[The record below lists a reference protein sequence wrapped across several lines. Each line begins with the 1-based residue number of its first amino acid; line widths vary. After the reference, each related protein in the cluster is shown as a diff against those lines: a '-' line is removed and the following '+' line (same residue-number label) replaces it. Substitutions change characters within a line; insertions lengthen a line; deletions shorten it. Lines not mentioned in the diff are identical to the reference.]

1 MADKNYLKQI
11 KVGDTNYDLAA
22 YAIQNPSVENDFK
35 TWTDIVNLV
44 STGFGITV
52 GWSKENY
59 ALEIV
64 PTAILAD
71 VPAVTVYYNNGA
83 SSVTGKLS
91 AASAATNKIYIIY
104 HPHGTD
110 DGYDE
115 YITTG
120 TAWEKIGNTDVDLSD
135 YAKKTEAAKPGTY
148 TTGGSS
154 ASTTAAGGKTYTS
167 SSSGSQTATGSATVT
182 YKQSAAATGA
192 GGAGDYDT
200 DSATI
205 NGSSFGFSGNA
216 ATISMSTEYT
226 PAGTIG
232 GTASIAAHSHA
243 INLAKSTVTYVT
255 GAALSSSG
263 AHTHSID
270 SHEHG
275 TAVTALTS
283 DSSFLA
289 GTLASLTKTGTAYA
303 FGSSIT
309 SVMHAPT
316 VTNGVLSW
324 STASPT
330 ISGGLVTAWSAGT
343 APSFT
348 KATATVAGA
357 VSAKTLT
364 AASAGGHS
372 HTVNAATA
380 TFQNV
385 TAATLSSNGGATING
400 SSFIFTGT
408 AATLSAS
415 ADYTPAGS
423 ITGTASHTHGFSIA
437 SHTHSITLTDTTI
450 TGTAAVAVGNHTH
463 TVTVEN
469 HTHGLNNHTHS
480 VTIGSIA

>member
-11 KVGDTNYDLAA
+11 KVGDVNYDLAA
-22 YAIQNPSVENDFK
+22 YAIQNPSVQGDMK

-52 GWSKENY
+52 GWSKDNY
-59 ALEIV
+59 ALTNI
-64 PTAILAD
+64 PSTLLAT
-71 VPAVTVYYNNGA
+71 VPAVTVYYKNGA
-83 SSVTGKLS
+83 ASTTGELL

-115 YITTG
+115 YISTG
-120 TAWEKIGNTDVDLSD
+120 SAWEKIGNTDVDLSD

-182 YKQSAAATGA
+182 YKQSATATGA
-192 GGAGDYDT
+192 NGAGDYET
-200 DSATI
+200 ESTTI

-216 ATISMSTEYT
+216 ATLSVSTDYT

-232 GTASIAAHSHA
+232 GSASISAHSHT
-243 INLAKSTVTYVT
+243 INLTKSTVTYVT
-255 GAALSSSG
+255 GATLSSAG
-263 AHTHSID
+263 AHTHTID

-275 TAVTALTS
+275 TAVTALTN
-283 DSSFLA
+283 DSSFSA
-289 GTLASLTKTGTAYA
+289 GTLASLTKTEPAYA
-303 FGSSIT
+303 FGSSI
-309 SVMHAPT
+309 SDVMHAPT

-324 STASPT
+324 TTTSPT
-330 ISGGLVTAWSAGT
+330 TSGGLVTAWSAGS

-348 KATATVAGA
+348 KKTASVAGA
-357 VSAKTLT
+357 VTAKTLT
-364 AASAGGHS
+364 SSSTGGHT
-372 HTVNAATA
+372 HTVNAATS
-380 TFQNV
+380 TFNNV
-385 TAATLSSNGGATING
+385 TAASSSSNGAATING
-400 SSFIFTGT
+400 TSFTFTGS

-415 ADYTPAGS
+415 VDYTPTGS
-423 ITGTASHTHGFSIA
+423 ITGSASHIHGFSIA
-437 SHTHSITLTDTTI
+437 DHTHSITLTDTTI

-480 VTIGSIA
+480 VIIGSIK

>member
-1 MADKNYLKQI
+1 MADRNYLKQI

-22 YAIQNPSVENDFK
+22 YAIQNPSVANDYK

-59 ALEIV
+59 AL
-64 PTAILAD
+64 TAIPSTLLAT
-71 VPAVTVYYNNGA
+71 VPAVTVYYKNGA
-83 SSVTGKLS
+83 ASTTGELS

-115 YITTG
+115 YISTG
-120 TAWEKIGNTDVDLSD
+120 SAWEKIGNTDVDLSD

-192 GGAGDYDT
+192 SGAGDYDT
-200 DSATI
+200 DSTTI

-216 ATISMSTEYT
+216 ATISVSTDYT

-232 GTASIAAHSHA
+232 GSASISAHSHT
-243 INLAKSTVTYVT
+243 INLTKATVTYVT
-255 GAALSSSG
+255 GATLSSAG
-263 AHTHSID
+263 AHTHTID

-283 DSSFLA
+283 DSSFSA
-289 GTLASLTKTGTAYA
+289 GTLASLTKTTAYA

-309 SVMHAPT
+309 NVMHAPT

-324 STASPT
+324 TTTSPT
-330 ISGGLVTAWSAGT
+330 TTGGLVTAWSAGS

-348 KATATVAGA
+348 PKTATVAGA

-364 AASAGGHS
+364 SASAGGHT
-372 HTVNAATA
+372 HAVNAATS

-385 TAATLSSNGGATING
+385 TAATSASNGGATIDG
-400 SSFIFTGT
+400 SKFSFTGT

-415 ADYTPAGS
+415 VDYTPTGS
-423 ITGTASHTHGFSIA
+423 ITGSASHTHGFSIA
-437 SHTHSITLTDTTI
+437 DHTHSIALTDTTI
-450 TGTAAVAVGNHTH
+450 TGTVAVAVGNHTH
-463 TVTVEN
+463 TVTVES

-480 VTIGSIA
+480 VTINSIE